1 MFINYASHV
10 VQGEKRISETQIEI
24 RKPEG
29 AVETVGLHKEEAGAD
44 KCFYFFFLRENVK
57 F

>member
-1 MFINYASHV
+1 MRHTWSMV
-10 VQGEKRISETQIEI
+10 GGKISETRIKI

-44 KCFYFFFLRENVK
+44 ECLYFFFLPENMK

>member
-1 MFINYASHV
+1 MV
-10 VQGEKRISETQIEI
+10 GGKVSETQIKI

-44 KCFYFFFLRENVK
+44 KCFYFFFLPENMK

>member
-1 MFINYASHV
+1 MV
-10 VQGEKRISETQIEI
+10 GVKISETQIKI

-29 AVETVGLHKEEAGAD
+29 AVETVGLHKEEARAD
-44 KCFYFFFLRENVK
+44 ECFYFSFLPEIMK

>member
-1 MFINYASHV
+1 MV
-10 VQGEKRISETQIEI
+10 GGKVSETQIKI

-29 AVETVGLHKEEAGAD
+29 AVETVGLHKEGAGAD
-44 KCFYFFFLRENVK
+44 KCFYFFFLPENTK